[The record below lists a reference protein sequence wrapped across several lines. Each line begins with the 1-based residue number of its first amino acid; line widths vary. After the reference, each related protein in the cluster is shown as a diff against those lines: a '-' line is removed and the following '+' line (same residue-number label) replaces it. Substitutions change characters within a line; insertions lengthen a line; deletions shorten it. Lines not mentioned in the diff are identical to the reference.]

1 MSQFPH
7 DEFDNVAPYKSDEV
21 GKHRAP
27 GAAAAAGAAGSS
39 AGALKWVGLVA
50 VALIVIGAL
59 VFWVIPSGDDEPDP
73 AADEDTSEDDTAG
86 EDAEGNGEADGE
98 DTGEGNGEDDEN
110 GNGEAEA
117 GGPLD
122 ADHAVRAVN
131 AGAPDGSAGDMTQ
144 QLEDL
149 GVNVQQSIDWDP
161 GWGSLTTTPQII
173 FPEDEQQEFAEALAA
188 ELGIDT
194 VTPNNQWQTIV
205 VVIGPE
211 YE

>member
-86 EDAEGNGEADGE
+86 EDAEGNGEADSE
-98 DTGEGNGEDDEN
+98 DTGEGNDEGDEN

-161 GWGSLTTTPQII
+161 GWGNVTTPQII